1 MLNFREVQAF
11 RAVMLSGSMTQAAKD
26 LHTSQ
31 SNISRVIGQLE
42 RRLGIKLFERQIGK
56 LMPTLEGQVFFRDVE
71 HTFTSLRGLEEK
83 AESIRK
89 RGSGRLRVAA
99 VPSMAIVAVPD
110 AIHLFAQ
117 RYPDVDVTLQVADS
131 LTVCQWLA
139 TGYADV
145 GIASEI
151 FNGTSVASEVVRKSE
166 GVCIAPLDHRLAQR
180 KDVVT
185 PEDLVGERFLS
196 LKSSDVMR
204 KRIDDA
210 CQIDGEDKR
219 ILAYESHFAAAICRM
234 VVRGMGVSVM
244 NQLVVREYA
253 DQLAILPFSKRIE
266 FVTYVIY
273 PLNIPMNM
281 LAKSF
286 ADAFRESSA

>member
-1 MLNFREVQAF
+1 
-11 RAVMLSGSMTQAAKD
+11 
-26 LHTSQ
+26 
-31 SNISRVIGQLE
+31 
-42 RRLGIKLFERQIGK
+42 
-56 LMPTLEGQVFFRDVE
+56 
-71 HTFTSLRGLEEK
+71 
-83 AESIRK
+83 
-89 RGSGRLRVAA
+89 
-99 VPSMAIVAVPD
+99 VPD

-117 RYPDVDVTLQVADS
+117 RFPDVDVTLQVADS

-151 FNGTSVASEVVRKSE
+151 FNGTSVASEVGRKSQ
-166 GVCIAPLDHRLAQR
+166 GVCIVPSDHRLAQR
-180 KDVVT
+180 GDAVT
-185 PEDLVGERFLS
+185 PTDLIGECFLS

-210 CQIDGEDKR
+210 CTIDGEDKR

-244 NQLVVREYA
+244 NQLVAREYA
-253 DQLAILPFSKRIE
+253 EQLAILPFSKRIE
-266 FVTYVIY
+266 FFTYVVF
-273 PLNIPMNM
+273 PLNVPMNM

-286 ADAFRESSA
+286 ADTFRESSG